1 MPRQIVRSLQR
12 TAAIKQA
19 FMQHAETV
27 QSLYIRRRHIKAVCL
42 PVRGFTA
49 SCSHK
54 DLHCCVG
61 SFLGYDYSLVYRE
74 DNDASFVI
82 VDIELP
88 IQQPLHHFFILPTD
102 LPQTLFTRIMLL
114 HSHHR
119 HVPLANGEGCSPAFL
134 RQYSALARP
143 EHFLATTAITTNT
156 LAHYIE
162 IIKQPYIYELYGQ
175 HLYVYAYNGTL
186 PTRRTLDAQVS
197 AASVI
202 ANALVAR

>member
-1 MPRQIVRSLQR
+1 MPRQIVQSLQR
-12 TAAIKQA
+12 SAAIKQA
-19 FMQHAETV
+19 FMQHTETV
-27 QSLYIRRRHIKAVCL
+27 QSLYIGRRHIKAVCL

-61 SFLGYDYSLVYRE
+61 SFLGHEYSLVYRE
-74 DNDASFVI
+74 DDDASFVI

-88 IQQPLHHFFILPTD
+88 IQQPLHHFFIIPTD
-102 LPQTLFTRIMLL
+102 LPRPLFDRIMLL

-119 HVPLANGEGCSPAFL
+119 HVPLAKGKGCSLAFL
-134 RQYSALARP
+134 QQYSALARP
-143 EHFLATTAITTNT
+143 EHFLTTAAIITRT

-162 IIKQPYIYELYGQ
+162 IIKQPYIYELHGK
-175 HLYVYAYNGTL
+175 HLYVYAYDSTL

-202 ANALVAR
+202 ANALATQ